1 MSRIVA
7 TRGILSSAAALVVA
21 AALITACGGTVQAAK
36 TEALFRTI
44 QTLSLSAYS
53 SPTLLTADAN
63 ALFVGVGGN
72 SSANFLRVDTRSL
85 TVAAKASVP
94 DVTSAVFDGGALWV
108 TANTLKELNP
118 TSLTTTAQFSLP
130 EPALFSAIGGGEL
143 WVATATAL
151 FEINPATGQTMR
163 RVSLDFLPY
172 ALAGS
177 RSDPTI
183 YVLGDRQPS
192 GPAVLAAYS
201 TSTGH
206 QLAERMIGAASV
218 GPIAVTAEGVWVPD
232 QEPKTGRTTI
242 KFYKGATLTLR
253 AQLPKRPFD
262 TGPYYADGALWL
274 IDGAGRADTVCANPV
289 TGGERKSG
297 PPVGVGLAGE
307 MLTSPTATY
316 LLHHTARGDELL
328 KIRPISACSS

>member
-1 MSRIVA
+1 MRKATTKRILA
-7 TRGILSSAAALVVA
+7 SAAALVA
-21 AALITACGGTVQAAK
+21 GAALITACGRTVQASK

-53 SPTLLTADAN
+53 SATLLTADDN
-63 ALFVGVGGN
+63 ALYVGVSGKA
-72 SSANFLRVDTRSL
+72 SAKLLRVDARSL
-85 TVAAKASVP
+85 TATAKVSVP
-94 DVTSAVFDGGALWV
+94 DMTSAVIDGGALWV

-130 EPALFSAIGGGEL
+130 EPALFSAIGGSEL

-151 FEINPATGQTMR
+151 FEINPATGQTIR
-163 RVSLDFLPY
+163 EVSLDFLPY

-192 GPAVLAAYS
+192 GPAMLAAYS

-206 QLAERMIGAASV
+206 QLGERVIGPASV
-218 GPIAVTAEGVWVPD
+218 GPIAVTPEGAWIPD
-232 QEPKTGRTTI
+232 QDPKTGRTTI
-242 KFYKGATLTLR
+242 KFYKGAALTLR
-253 AQLPKRPFD
+253 AQLPNRPFD
-262 TGPYYADGALWL
+262 TVPYYADSALWL
-274 IDGAGRADTVCANPV
+274 IDGAGRAETVCANPV
-289 TGGERKSG
+289 TGAERKSG
-297 PPVGVGLAGE
+297 PSVGVGLAGE
-307 MLTSPTATY
+307 MLTSRTATY
-316 LLHHTARGDELL
+316 LLHQTARGDELL